1 MPPNHFPPQTFNEVE
16 TEHAE
21 NSVKNTQTA
30 NSSKGAIASPAEF
43 DLLYDTYKSAV
54 YSYACYLTR
63 NEKEAEDLF
72 QETWLRVVQNPPK
85 SRDVSELKSWVF
97 TITTN
102 LYRDLLRKKKVR
114 RTFLLE
120 KSSTSDLGPGFF
132 AADTRKGK
140 VQASRETDR
149 VDARNAIALALAQ
162 LPEKLH
168 RVFVLK
174 EIEGF
179 KYMEISRILNLP
191 VGTVKS
197 MMHRAV
203 RLLQQ
208 ELAVFCP
215 E

>member
-1 MPPNHFPPQTFNEVE
+1 MLKNT
-16 TEHAE
+16 
-21 NSVKNTQTA
+21 VKNSQTEASA
-30 NSSKGAIASPAEF
+30 NTTLSQNEF

-72 QETWLRVVQNPPK
+72 QETWLRIVQSPPESK
-85 SRDVSELKSWVF
+85 EISELKSWVF

-120 KSSTSDLGPGFF
+120 KSATSYLGPGFF
-132 AADTRKGK
+132 AAYTRQGK
-140 VQASRETDR
+140 IHASRETDR
-149 VDARNAIALALAQ
+149 VDARNAIALALAS

-179 KYMEISRILNLP
+179 KYMEISRILDLP

-203 RLLQQ
+203 RRMQQ

>member
-1 MPPNHFPPQTFNEVE
+1 MKQKITADGSPPAQAPI
-16 TEHAE
+16 
-21 NSVKNTQTA
+21 SV
-30 NSSKGAIASPAEF
+30 SLF
-43 DLLYDTYKSAV
+43 DSLSDAYKSAI

-72 QETWLRVVQNPPK
+72 QETWLRVVQNPPRG
-85 SRDVSELKSWVF
+85 RDVRDHKAWIF

-102 LYRDLLRKKKVR
+102 LYRDSLRKIRVR
-114 RTFLLE
+114 RIFLTE
-120 KSSTSDLGPGFF
+120 KATTSNLGPSIF
-132 AADTRKGK
+132 ASEKTEGRVTR
-140 VQASRETDR
+140 SREATQLE
-149 VDARNAIALALAQ
+149 ARKALASALAK
-162 LPEKLH
+162 LPDKLR

-179 KYMEISRILNLP
+179 KYLEISDILGVP

-203 RLLQQ
+203 IKLRQ
-208 ELAVFCP
+208 ELAFFCP

>member
-1 MPPNHFPPQTFNEVE
+1 VE
-16 TEHAE
+16 SEHAE
-21 NSVKNTQTA
+21 KSVKNKQTA
-30 NSSKGAIASPAEF
+30 AEANSVLASQSEF

-54 YSYACYLTR
+54 FSYACYLTR

-72 QETWLRVVQNPPK
+72 QETWLRIVKNPPR

-102 LYRDLLRKKKVR
+102 LYRDLLRKKRVR

-120 KSSTSDLGPGFF
+120 KSATSDLGPGFF
-132 AADTRKGK
+132 AVDTRQGK
-140 VQASRETDR
+140 IKTSRETDR
-149 VDARNAIALALAQ
+149 VDAGNAIALALAQ

-203 RLLQQ
+203 RRLQQ

>member
-1 MPPNHFPPQTFNEVE
+1 MES
-16 TEHAE
+16 EHAE
-21 NSVKNTQTA
+21 KPVKNKQTVT
-30 NSSKGAIASPAEF
+30 SSNAVLASQSEF

-54 YSYACYLTR
+54 FSYACYLTR

-72 QETWLRVVQNPPK
+72 QETWLRIVQNPPR

-120 KSSTSDLGPGFF
+120 KSSTSNLGPGFF
-132 AADTRKGK
+132 AADTRQGK
-140 VQASRETDR
+140 IQTSRETDR
-149 VDARNAIALALAQ
+149 VDAGNAIALALAQ

-203 RLLQQ
+203 RRLQQ